1 MNQNTIVHLAASFM
15 IVLLVIVGTSSSSLG
30 LLSLLVI
37 ALAGLAALL
46 ILLLAFADFLVFPLI
61 TILLDWEIVPFQN
74 YVIPKQQDAVLKYVN
89 NIYYATG
96 YVGAN
101 IYNYVFA
108 QESVEDDQVAM
119 VAAPDKWEK
128 ATMNIH
134 FPFKYHVISSAD
146 NVQTYREELETKRGL
161 YEFQYSREASA
172 TSPNQMAMENLQRQ
186 IRVMQ
191 AKIDRVGSGE
201 KPLNTIMYIEST
213 AVGVSKKE
221 ASDNLT
227 KQLNQLQTIFNVFD
241 LSMVRVYGRELYQL
255 HRMNYIIPSLDELKA
270 QFQEQT

>member
-1 MNQNTIVHLAASFM
+1 
-15 IVLLVIVGTSSSSLG
+15 
-30 LLSLLVI
+30 
-37 ALAGLAALL
+37 
-46 ILLLAFADFLVFPLI
+46 
-61 TILLDWEIVPFQN
+61 
-74 YVIPKQQDAVLKYVN
+74 
-89 NIYYATG
+89 
-96 YVGAN
+96 
-101 IYNYVFA
+101 
-108 QESVEDDQVAM
+108 
-119 VAAPDKWEK
+119 
-128 ATMNIH
+128 
-134 FPFKYHVISSAD
+134 
-146 NVQTYREELETKRGL
+146 
-161 YEFQYSREASA
+161 
-172 TSPNQMAMENLQRQ
+172 
-186 IRVMQ
+186 RVMQ